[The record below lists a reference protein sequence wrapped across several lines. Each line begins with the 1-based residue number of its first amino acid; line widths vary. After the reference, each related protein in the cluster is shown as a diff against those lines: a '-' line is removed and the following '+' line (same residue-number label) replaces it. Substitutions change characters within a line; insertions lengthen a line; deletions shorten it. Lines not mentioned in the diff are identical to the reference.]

1 MKAFLAFLG
10 KETTEHLRTYKLLI
24 LGAVFLIVGLM
35 SPMAARFMP
44 DILAMAGLD
53 PDALGL
59 PDPSALD
66 SYMQFFKNVSQL
78 GMVVFV
84 IVFSGLMANELA
96 KGTLVNMLTKGLSRP
111 VVLMAKTVFAVL
123 AWTVVYL
130 LALGVTYGYTVYYF
144 PAMEFAHP
152 FAAFFGL
159 WLFGVLLLALILFG
173 GVLSGSYVGSLLM
186 AGGTAIVLSLVNLV
200 PTAVDY
206 NPSSLAGQNTA
217 LLTGDKTPAD
227 LMPAF
232 VICTVL
238 ILALLGAS
246 VLIFNRKQL

>member
-1 MKAFLAFLG
+1 MRTFIAFLG
-10 KETTEHLRTYKLLI
+10 KEFTEHLRTYKLLI
-24 LGAVFLIVGLM
+24 LGAVFLIVGVM
-35 SPMAARFMP
+35 SPLAARFMP

-59 PDPSALD
+59 PNPSALD
-66 SYMQFFKNVSQL
+66 SYMQFFKNTSQL
-78 GMVVFV
+78 GMVILV
-84 IVFSGLMANELA
+84 IVFSGLMANELS
-96 KGTLVNMLTKGLSRP
+96 KGTLVNILTKGLARR
-111 VVLMAKTVFAVL
+111 VVLAAKAVFAVL
-123 AWTVVYL
+123 LWTVLYL
-130 LALGVTYGYTVYYF
+130 VSLGVTYAYTIYYF

-152 FAAFFGL
+152 FAAFFAL

-173 GVLSGSYVGSLLM
+173 GVLTGTYVGSLMM

-232 VICTVL
+232 VLCAVL
-238 ILALLGAS
+238 IAALLAVS
-246 VLIFNRKQL
+246 ALVFNRKQL